1 MKFTVTLGAGIGL
14 MSISVLI
21 ADFVL
26 LHFTDKRKFFQKVKE
41 LKATDFEQTEEFSN
55 GKAEKSETSLI
66 YIARLWESFPWLIL
80 NEKIPDDII
89 QDRHLLNWK
98 NKNTEYSKFEK

>member
-1 MKFTVTLGAGIGL
+1 MLFLNFFKLNYDFLTTGAGIGL

-41 LKATDFEQTEEFSN
+41 LNADEFEQTQEFSTVKN
-55 GKAEKSETSLI
+55 DNSESSI
-66 YIARLWESFPWLIL
+66 IIARL
-80 NEKIPDDII
+80 
-89 QDRHLLNWK
+89 
-98 NKNTEYSKFEK
+98 

>member
-1 MKFTVTLGAGIGL
+1 

-41 LKATDFEQTEEFSN
+41 LNADEFEQTQEFSTVKN
-55 GKAEKSETSLI
+55 DNSESSI
-66 YIARLWESFPWLIL
+66 IIARL
-80 NEKIPDDII
+80 
-89 QDRHLLNWK
+89 
-98 NKNTEYSKFEK
+98 